1 MGAQTASANAS
12 VTLYVS
18 TAGTATTG
26 CTASGTGACKTIQEG
41 VTAAESYS
49 STDVTVMVAA
59 GTYDEN
65 VTIDVP
71 SGGTLTIL
79 GAGAPVTTADGGG
92 AGPVF
97 TVSLGTAAIDD
108 LTITDGYGA
117 GGPGEANGG
126 GVDNTGGT
134 VTLTGD
140 TLSND
145 TAIDWGG
152 GVSTGVG
159 TTVTL
164 TDDTL
169 AGDSAYGGGGIYND
183 GGNATLTND
192 TLSSDWAAT
201 FGGGVYNYNYGN
213 ATLTDDTLSNDVAP
227 ESGGVGGGG
236 GVYNDGNAPTISNSV
251 LDGAPCE
258 GNITD
263 GGYNVESDDTCG
275 FGSTDVV
282 DSSSINLATS
292 LAANGS
298 SGPETLAI
306 GTDSSA
312 YAEVPTA
319 NCTVT
324 TDERGVPR
332 PGLPGP
338 GASCDAGAFEYTSS
352 ITGTITDTSTPAKD
366 LAGICVNATQP
377 PGTNSAGTGIATTT
391 SNGSYTISDLSTG
404 SYAVTVDPTCGGTK
418 PSYYV
423 SQSLPGITVTAGD
436 PTTQDFALVL
446 GGDISGTITGNGGG
460 VGGAWVMATKA
471 IWATTAS
478 DGTYTIY
485 GLTPGTY
492 TVVVSP
498 NQLGDTSSIFESV
511 TERLTV
517 SAGSTTPLDVKLIVG
532 ASISGT
538 VRDSNGTPLD
548 NICVAAD
555 SPQGNLGYAETG
567 PDGSYATEGL
577 PSGTYTVQFST
588 GPYCGTGN
596 YASQWYNGQTSGTA
610 SKSDA
615 TGVSVLSGSGVSN
628 IDAVMQPGATI
639 SGTVTAASGGAP
651 LSGVTVFATAADG
664 NQSTTTTA
672 PNGTY
677 LLQFLPTDSYTIG
690 FDPGFSGGTW
700 ATQWYNGQSS
710 GSALSSGASVL
721 DISARSA
728 TSNIDASMAVG
739 GTIAGTVTAASG
751 GAPLSNVCVQAT
763 LSDGWQYNA
772 STATDGTYTIVGLPT
787 GGFTVAFYAGSR
799 MGCGGGEAGLGGNYA
814 NQWYNG
820 ASSPTGATEL
830 SITAGTATTG
840 INGAMQVGATISGT
854 ATATAN
860 GAPINSICVTATAP
874 DGNSGSTTTVSDG
887 TYTIEGL
894 PADDYTVEFST
905 GCSVGNYATQYFNG
919 TVGGTASP
927 SSAVPVTLLAGAA
940 ATGVDAS
947 MILNAPLPTGKWQT
961 SFGSPTSDTVSSTS
975 STVIA
980 QSSAGETAT
989 VTVPAAVLPS
999 GTTVSVYPV
1008 TNPAPLT
1015 ADVPA
1020 GQSYVTSVAVSW
1032 QALDGS
1038 SPTATAPITLTITDH
1053 SIVAGDT
1060 IYEVTST
1067 GLTAVG
1073 TAAVNGSVTITFSND
1088 PVFLVTAP
1096 HSLVGKG
1103 YWLVASDGGI
1113 FAYGDAAFYGSTG
1126 AMTLNKPIVGM
1137 AATADGKGYW
1147 LVASDGGIFA
1157 YGDAAFYGS
1166 TGAMTLNKPIVGMAS
1181 LG

>member
-1 MGAQTASANAS
+1 MKPRVSSLQRVLPQNPGRFRRALVVSGALQLSATGLVVGAQTASADAS

-18 TAGTATTG
+18 TGGSVTTG
-26 CTASGTGACKTIQEG
+26 CSVSGAGACETLQDG
-41 VTAAESYS
+41 VTAAEAYS

-65 VTIDVP
+65 DAIDVP
-71 SGGTLTIL
+71 SGDTLTIL
-79 GAGAPVTTADGGG
+79 GAGAPVTTVDGGG

-97 TVSLGTAAIDD
+97 TVSSGTAAIDD
-108 LTITDGYGA
+108 LTITDGSGA
-117 GGPGEANGG
+117 GVAGEVNGG
-126 GVDNTGGT
+126 GVDNIGGT

-140 TLSND
+140 TLSNNAVPD
-145 TAIDWGG
+145 YGG
-152 GVSTGVG
+152 GVSNGVG
-159 TTVTL
+159 ATVTL

-169 AGDSAYGGGGIYND
+169 AGNSAFGGGGIYNKQ
-183 GGNATLTND
+183 GTATLTDD
-192 TLSSDWAAT
+192 TLSSDSAVW
-201 FGGGVYNYNYGN
+201 GGAVYNYLSGAN
-213 ATLTDDTLSNDVAP
+213 ATLTDDTLANDAGYTGP
-227 ESGGVGGGG
+227 GGI
-236 GVYNDGNAPTISNSV
+236 YNDGNAPIISDSV

-258 GNITD
+258 GSITD
-263 GGYNVESDDTCG
+263 GGYNVESDNSCG
-275 FGSTDVV
+275 FGSTSVV
-282 DSSSINLATS
+282 NNSTINLASS

-312 YAEVPTA
+312 YAEVPIA

-324 TDERGVPR
+324 TDERAVPR
-332 PGLPGP
+332 PGVPGP

-352 ITGTITDTSTPAKD
+352 ITGIVTEASTPAND
-366 LAGICVNATQP
+366 LAGICVSATQP
-377 PGTNSAGTGIATTT
+377 PGTNSVGTGIATTT

-404 SYAVTVDPTCGGTK
+404 SYTVTVDPTCGGTK
-418 PSYYV
+418 PSFYV
-423 SQSLPGITVTAGD
+423 SQSLSAVTVTAGD

-446 GGDISGTITGNGGG
+446 GGDISGTITGSGSG
-460 VGGAWVMATKA
+460 VGGAWVMATKS

-478 DGTYTIY
+478 DGSYAID

-498 NQLGDTSSIFESV
+498 NQLGDTSSNFESI
-511 TERLTV
+511 TERVSV
-517 SAGSTTPLDVKLIVG
+517 SAGSTTPFNVNLIVG

-538 VRDSNGTPLD
+538 VRNSTSTPLD
-548 NICVAAD
+548 NICVAVD
-555 SPQGNLGYAETG
+555 SPQGNLGYTETG

-596 YASQWYNGQTSGTA
+596 YASQWYDGQTSGA
-610 SKSDA
+610 ANESHA
-615 TGVSVLSGSGVSN
+615 AGVSVLSGSGVSN

-677 LLQFLPTDSYTIG
+677 MLQFLPADSYTIG

-710 GSALSSGASVL
+710 GSPLSSGASAL
-721 DISARSA
+721 DISAGSA
-728 TSNIDASMAVG
+728 TNSIDASMTAG

-751 GAPLSNVCVQAT
+751 GEPLSNVCVQAT
-763 LSDGWQYNA
+763 LSDGWQYNG

-787 GGFTVAFYAGSR
+787 GGFTVAFYAGSH

-820 ASSPTGATEL
+820 GSGASSPTGATVL
-830 SITAGTATTG
+830 SITAGTSTTA
-840 INGAMQVGATISGT
+840 INAAMQVGATISGT
-854 ATATAN
+854 VTDSAS
-860 GAPINSICVTATAP
+860 GAPINSICVTATAS
-874 DGNSGSTTTVSDG
+874 DGNSGSTTTAPDG

-894 PADDYTVEFST
+894 STDRFVVKFAT
-905 GCSVGNYATQYFNG
+905 GCASGDYATQYYNG
-919 TVGGTASP
+919 QAEGSP
-927 SSAVPVTLLAGAA
+927 S
-940 ATGVDAS
+940 TGSVLSITGGSSTTGINAS
-947 MILNAPLPTGKWQT
+947 MILNAPISDGTWSN
-961 SFGSPTSDTVSSTS
+961 SFGSPTSVSTSSTT

-980 QSSAGETAT
+980 QSSNGASSS
-989 VTVPAAVLPS
+989 VTVPAGALPAN
-999 GTTVSVYPV
+999 TTVSVYPV
-1008 TNPAPLT
+1008 TNPALLE
-1015 ADVPA
+1015 AQVPA
-1020 GQSYVTSVAVSW
+1020 GKSYVAAVAVSW
-1032 QALDGS
+1032 QAPDGS
-1038 SPTATAPITLTITDH
+1038 TPTATTPITLTITDP

-1060 IYEVTST
+1060 VYEVTSS
-1067 GLTAVG
+1067 GLRAVG
-1073 TAAVNGSVTITFSND
+1073 TATVNGKITITFSID
-1088 PVFLVTAP
+1088 PVLLVTGSGLLP
-1096 HSLVGKG
+1096 GKG

-1113 FAYGDAAFYGSTG
+1113 FAFGDAG
-1126 AMTLNKPIVGM
+1126 
-1137 AATADGKGYW
+1137 
-1147 LVASDGGIFA
+1147 
-1157 YGDAAFYGS
+1157 FYGS

-1181 LG
+1181 LS